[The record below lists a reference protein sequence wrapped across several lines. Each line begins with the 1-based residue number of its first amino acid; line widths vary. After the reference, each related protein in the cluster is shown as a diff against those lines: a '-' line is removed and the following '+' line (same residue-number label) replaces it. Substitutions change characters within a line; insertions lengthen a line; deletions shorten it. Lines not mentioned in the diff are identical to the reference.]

1 MKKNAVIKVAKK
13 EEQRVERENK
23 KEMKGDL
30 IEQISKI
37 FEEHNKEVSRTKKG
51 RMREM
56 PKINIKKQD

>member
-1 MKKNAVIKVAKK
+1 MAKK